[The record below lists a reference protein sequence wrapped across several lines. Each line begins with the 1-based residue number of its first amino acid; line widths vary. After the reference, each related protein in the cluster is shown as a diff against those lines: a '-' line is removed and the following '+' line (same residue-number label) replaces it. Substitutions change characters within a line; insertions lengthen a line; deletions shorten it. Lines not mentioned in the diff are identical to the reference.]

1 MGNRAVVVWTDE
13 QGNYTDDSTGIYL
26 HWNGGRDSIEAFLA
40 YCEMCGYES
49 PTEDPV
55 GFKRFA
61 KVVSGF
67 FGSSPT
73 TVETAPIS
81 QLDTDNY
88 DNGMYVCR
96 GWDII
101 GRKYLRGEE
110 QLRYGFR
117 DMLDTINSG
126 QTDPLDKEDLDSR
139 IELWIEK
146 HGEPVRH
153 SDDLIEGRSR

>member
-1 MGNRAVVVWTDE
+1 MGNRAVIVWTDK
-13 QGNYTDDSTGIYL
+13 QGNYTDNSTGIYL

-40 YCEMCGYES
+40 YCEMHGYES

-67 FGSSPT
+67 FGSSST
-73 TVETAPIS
+73 TIETAPIS

-88 DNGMYVCR
+88 DNGMYICN

-110 QLRYGFR
+110 QLRHGFR
-117 DMLDTINSG
+117 DMLYAINSG
-126 QTDPLDKEDLDSR
+126 QTDPLAEEDLESR

-153 SDDLIEGRSR
+153 SDD

>member
-1 MGNRAVVVWTDE
+1 
-13 QGNYTDDSTGIYL
+13 
-26 HWNGGRDSIEAFLA
+26 
-40 YCEMCGYES
+40 MCGYES

-73 TVETAPIS
+73 TIETAPIS

-88 DNGMYVCR
+88 DNGMYICR

-117 DMLDTINSG
+117 DMLYTINSG

-139 IELWIEK
+139 IELWIER

>member
-1 MGNRAVVVWTDE
+1 MGNRAVVVWTD
-13 QGNYTDDSTGIYL
+13 QNGNYTDNSTGIYL

-40 YCEMCGYES
+40 YCEMKGYEN
-49 PTEDPV
+49 PTEDPI
-55 GFKRFA
+55 GYERFT
-61 KVVSGF
+61 KVVRGF
-67 FGSSPT
+67 FGSART

-96 GWDII
+96 GWDIV

-110 QLRYGFR
+110 QLQYGFR
-117 DMLDTINSG
+117 EMLYAINAG
-126 QTDPLDKEDLDSR
+126 QDDPLAELDLDSR
-139 IELWIEK
+139 IERWIER

>member
-1 MGNRAVVVWTDE
+1 MGNRAVIVWTDE
-13 QGNYTDDSTGIYL
+13 QGNYTDNSTGIYL

-88 DNGMYVCR
+88 DNGMYICR

-101 GRKYLRGEE
+101 GRKYLPGEE

-117 DMLDTINSG
+117 DMLETINSG
-126 QTDPLDKEDLDSR
+126 QTDPLAEEDLNSR

-153 SDDLIEGRSR
+153 SDD

>member
-1 MGNRAVVVWTDE
+1 MGNRAVIVWTDKD
-13 QGNYTDDSTGIYL
+13 GHYDNGSTGVYL

-40 YCEMCGYES
+40 YCEMKGYENPS
-49 PTEDPV
+49 EKPI
-55 GFKRFA
+55 GIKRFA

-73 TVETAPIS
+73 TIEIAPIS
-81 QLDTDNY
+81 ELDTDNY
-88 DNGMYVCR
+88 DNGMYVCS
-96 GWDII
+96 GWDIV

-139 IELWIEK
+139 IELWIER

-153 SDDLIEGRSR
+153 SDD

>member
-1 MGNRAVVVWTDE
+1 MGNRAVIVWTDE
-13 QGNYTDDSTGIYL
+13 QGNYTDNSNGVYI

-49 PTEDPV
+49 PTEDPA
-55 GFKRFA
+55 GFERFA

-67 FGSSPT
+67 FGSSQT
-73 TVETAPIS
+73 TVEIAPIS

-117 DMLDTINSG
+117 DMLHTINSG
-126 QTDPLDKEDLDSR
+126 QTDPLDEADLDSR
-139 IELWIEK
+139 IELWIER

-153 SDDLIEGRSR
+153 SDD